1 MESGRRITFFLGK
14 LGLGGVERVLL
25 TYANELAKREFK
37 VTFLV
42 AKGEG
47 AIEDDLSEDVE
58 LIRFEET
65 RVRKAWGKLWKYIHK
80 NKPDYIITGGDA
92 ANIMVIIASL
102 FSRTKVIISQHNYND
117 VEALHQGLWSHCLHT
132 LMRLFY
138 PKAYKILAV
147 SQGIADYLINDVR
160 INRKHVDILYNP
172 IDIKELEKKSLH
184 KTEVEVPENYILFVG
199 RVSPVKNLSLLLNAY
214 DQSDINDA
222 SLVIVGDGSDVKRL
236 KEQRDGLN
244 RKNNI
249 IFTGL
254 SHDPIPYIAR
264 CKALV
269 LCSYS
274 EAMPVVLLEAMAFD
288 KPIIATPTPGAK
300 EILAYRDGTFIST
313 SFDNIDEFAHLLEVG
328 SRYGKTNLSKYAK
341 QYDMETIIGQLC
353 GLLK

>member
-1 MESGRRITFFLGK
+1 MGSGRRITFFLGE

-25 TYANELAKREFK
+25 TYANELAKREFD
-37 VTFLV
+37 VTFVV
-42 AKGEG
+42 AKREG
-47 AIEDDLSEDVE
+47 AIENDLSSNVN
-58 LIRFEET
+58 LIRFGEL
-65 RVRKAWGKLWKYIHK
+65 RVRKAWGKLWKYIHH

-92 ANIMVIIASL
+92 ANIMVIVASL
-102 FSRTKVIISQHNYND
+102 FSSTKTIISQHNYND
-117 VEALHQGLWSHCLHT
+117 VEALHQGIWSRCLHS

-147 SQGIADYLINDVR
+147 SQGIADYLINDVG
-160 INRKHVDILYNP
+160 INRKHVKLLYNP
-172 IDIKELEKKSLH
+172 IDIKGLKKKSLH
-184 KTEVEVPENYILFVG
+184 NTELEVPDSYILFVG
-199 RVSPVKNLSLLLNAY
+199 RVSPVKNLSLLFKAY
-214 DQSDINDA
+214 DRSDINDA
-222 SLVIVGDGSDVKRL
+222 SLVIVGDGTEVNRL
-236 KEQRDGLN
+236 KELRDGLQK
-244 RKNNI
+244 KNEI

-300 EILAYRDGTFIST
+300 EILAYREGTFIST
-313 SFDNIDEFAHLLEVG
+313 SFDDIDEFAHLLEVG

-341 QYDMETIIGQLC
+341 QYDLDTIIGQLC
-353 GLLK
+353 GLLI